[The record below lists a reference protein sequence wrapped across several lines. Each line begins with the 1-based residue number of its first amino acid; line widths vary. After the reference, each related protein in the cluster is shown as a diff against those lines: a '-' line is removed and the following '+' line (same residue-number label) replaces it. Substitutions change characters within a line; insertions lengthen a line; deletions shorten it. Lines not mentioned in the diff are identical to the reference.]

1 MPPSNPSLGAVPKS
15 ISHTLPGLAM
25 DDLIDSTQSSDLQ
38 TNRLLQLEKGVTA
51 TKTWTLC
58 RWQITPA
65 GDRRYS
71 WQWRLAGK
79 IAPSP
84 VLHSYG
90 RATWNGLR
98 SEGKPS
104 DGSLPASTN
113 QEVLKI
119 NFCDKS
125 SVLPCAV
132 FFFFLSCE
140 CLRAVGASEMESLF
154 RGFPDFAFT
163 PQFNLGWKRWDDR
176 QSD

>member
-1 MPPSNPSLGAVPKS
+1 MPPSNPSLGAVLKS

-98 SEGKPS
+98 SEWKPS

-132 FFFFLSCE
+132 FFFSFLRVPASCRCE
-140 CLRAVGASEMESLF
+140 WDGESF
-154 RGFPDFAFT
+154 
-163 PQFNLGWKRWDDR
+163 
-176 QSD
+176 

>member
-15 ISHTLPGLAM
+15 IPHTLPGLAM
-25 DDLIDSTQSSDLQ
+25 DDLIDSAQSSDLQ

-79 IAPSP
+79 IALSP

-90 RATWNGLR
+90 RSTWNGLR
-98 SEGKPS
+98 SEGKPR
-104 DGSLPASTN
+104 DGSLPPFTN

-119 NFCDKS
+119 NFRDKS
-125 SVLPCAV
+125 CVRLV
-132 FFFFLSCE
+132 QFFSA
-140 CLRAVGASEMESLF
+140 CLGAVGASEMESLF

-163 PQFNLGWKRWDDR
+163 PQFNLAWKRWDDR